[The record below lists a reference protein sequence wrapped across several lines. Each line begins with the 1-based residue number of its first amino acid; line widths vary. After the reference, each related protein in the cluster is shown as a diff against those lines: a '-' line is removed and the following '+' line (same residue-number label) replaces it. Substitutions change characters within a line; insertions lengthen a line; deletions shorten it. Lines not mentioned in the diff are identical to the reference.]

1 MILLKA
7 NELELAVINDLL
19 ISKGKKTID
28 DSLKLISDRDF
39 TGVGVFS
46 WFIRDERVRVGY
58 SNETYL
64 HDEIFAYLDEDL
76 DTGYLIRIS
85 DGYIDSLE
93 CHTMAGEPWPKNI
106 SKIKLYHL

>member
-19 ISKGKKTID
+19 ISKDKKTIV
-28 DSLKLISDRDF
+28 DSLKLISDREF

-46 WFIRDERVRVGY
+46 KFIRDERLRVCYTG
-58 SNETYL
+58 ETYL
-64 HDEIFAYLDEDL
+64 HDEIFAHLNEGL
-76 DTGYLIRIS
+76 DTGYIIKIS
-85 DGYIDSLE
+85 DGYIDFLE

-106 SKIKLYHL
+106 SRIKLYHL